1 MRDLKI
7 TSSSIAA
14 ASLLFPSL
22 RQAGFA
28 VFSVA
33 VLAACSGGE
42 KKDDQRGAAQVGF
55 VVVQPSAVPL
65 AVTLSG
71 RTVAFETS
79 EVRPQVTGVIVK
91 RLFTEGSLVRAGQPL
106 YQIDPSLYR
115 AAVNQASADLA
126 SARATA
132 EAASAKAQRFKP
144 LADMEAVARQ
154 DYIDALAAS
163 RSAKA
168 SIAQNAATL
177 DTARINLRFTTVPA
191 PITGRIGR
199 SLSTV
204 GALASASQTDPL
216 AVIQRMD
223 PIFVDMQ
230 QSATDITALRR
241 KLAAGGVTPGS
252 TQVHLR
258 FDDGSQYA
266 SPGTVQFSDVTV
278 DQGTGTVTLRARF
291 PNPDGLLLPG
301 MFVNAVFD
309 QATDP
314 SAFLVPQNAVQRD
327 FDGTAFVMVVG
338 NDNKAARRKVTADR
352 TQGVHT
358 VVTSGLQKGDKV
370 IVQGLNGLKQGAAI
384 KPVAA
389 SAPQTIAPPSGKP
402 GAGDSAGKPAAK
414 DR

>member
-1 MRDLKI
+1 ML
-7 TSSSIAA
+7 
-14 ASLLFPSL
+14 
-22 RQAGFA
+22 AG
-28 VFSVA
+28 
-33 VLAACSGGE
+33 CSTGE
-42 KKDDQRGAAQVGF
+42 KKDDKRGAPEVGF
-55 VVVQPSAVPL
+55 VVVEPAAVPV

-71 RTVAFETS
+71 RTVAFES
-79 EVRPQVTGVIVK
+79 SQVRPQVTGVIVK
-91 RLFTEGSLVRAGQPL
+91 RLFTEGAIVQAGQPL

-132 EAASAKAQRFKP
+132 EAASAKAQRYKP

-154 DYIDALAAS
+154 DYIDALATA

-177 DTARINLRFTTVPA
+177 DTAKINLRFTTVPA
-191 PITGRIGR
+191 PISGRIGR

-204 GALASASQTDPL
+204 GALASATQTDPL

-230 QSATDITALRR
+230 QSAADLTALRR
-241 KLAAGGVTPGS
+241 KLAAGGVNPGS
-252 TQVHLR
+252 TEVRLK

-266 SPGTVQFSDVTV
+266 LTGTVQFSEVTV
-278 DQGTGTVTLRARF
+278 DQDTGTVTLRARF

-301 MFVNAVFD
+301 MFVSSVFD

-314 SAFLVPQNAVQRD
+314 NAFLVPQNAVQRD
-327 FDGTAFVMVVG
+327 FDGSAYVMVVG
-338 NDNKAARRKVTADR
+338 ADNKAARRKVSAER
-352 TQGVHT
+352 SQGVNA
-358 VVTSGLQKGDKV
+358 VVTAGLQRGDKV
-370 IVQGLNGLKQGAAI
+370 IVQGLNGLKQGADI

-389 SAPQTIAPPSGKP
+389 STAQRVAPPTGKP
-402 GAGDSAGKPAAK
+402 GEGEGARPAAK
-414 DR
+414 GR